1 MAYVAMTR
9 GRHNN
14 EAFLYQKFSAEADH
28 EHATPITSPDLHHL
42 RRGNEY
48 SAEHY
53 FKQILHNDDRPRTM
67 RAEAERTESGLLPEV
82 VAEVIERHESRRR
95 ARHATWR
102 AHVKTAQG
110 GTPVTNGWPQRLKHA
125 PPASISTPVLNSE
138 RYAHRQG
145 KVTPVNCSEI
155 SHSRRPSA
163 SFLARSRTLAC
174 VTPPPAISRM
184 PCGP

>member
-28 EHATPITSPDLHHL
+28 EHATPIISPDLHHL

-102 AHVKTAQG
+102 AHVKTAQRWHAG
-110 GTPVTNGWPQRLKHA
+110 HERMAAPAQTRTAGVDLDARLE
-125 PPASISTPVLNSE
+125 L
-138 RYAHRQG
+138 
-145 KVTPVNCSEI
+145 
-155 SHSRRPSA
+155 
-163 SFLARSRTLAC
+163 
-174 VTPPPAISRM
+174 
-184 PCGP
+184 